1 MYINKQWF
9 KNIYEEDII
18 FNFSIENKNIYENLK
33 RIFKI
38 ILKEIHIS
46 YNKELEDLTIDIIKK
61 YSTIKSDENEEK
73 QSNFLYEIEKYILDN
88 IDEQISLKD
97 LSIKAGYT
105 ESYIT
110 RVFKKR
116 FGLTPHAFIVNTKVN
131 KAKNKLLQF
140 DNISIAELSNEVGFY
155 DQSHLNK
162 VFKRIY
168 AVSPNKYISK
178 R

>member
-1 MYINKQWF
+1 MC
-9 KNIYEEDII
+9 
-18 FNFSIENKNIYENLK
+18 
-33 RIFKI
+33 
-38 ILKEIHIS
+38 
-46 YNKELEDLTIDIIKK
+46 
-61 YSTIKSDENEEK
+61 
-73 QSNFLYEIEKYILDN
+73 EIEKYILDN

-110 RVFKKR
+110 RVFKKK

-131 KAKNKLLQF
+131 KAKNKLLKS

-168 AVSPNKYISK
+168 AVSPNKYTNK
-178 R
+178 K